1 MEHITFVNAKSL
13 VGMIAAATAVF
24 VGVNIREIGIRAY
37 VLVLITAVLATA
49 AVIETWFSN
58 STVMKSAT
66 VGWIIGYITDD
77 VLLTI
82 NSLLPNFIKDLL
94 DSVTSGIK
102 NKIDKWLWLDKNSP
116 KE

>member
-1 MEHITFVNAKSL
+1 MEHITFVNANSL

-24 VGVNIREIGIRAY
+24 VGVNIREIGVRVY
-37 VLVLITAVLATA
+37 VLVLITAILATA
-49 AVIETWFSN
+49 AIIETWFSN

-94 DSVTSGIK
+94 DSLTSGIK
-102 NKIDKWLWLDKNSP
+102 GKIDKWLGLDRNNP
-116 KE
+116 KD